1 MKKNLLKSSLIFGL
15 LMMSFQVSAQELD
28 VLKAQKEALELNKDL
43 VKEQADNTK
52 IKDKVEG
59 LNRKADRKTDNF
71 SSSDAVDTA
80 KDAKKTAKLLKETES
95 ANKDLA
101 KSDDKILDLQADIK
115 KIEAKIERL
124 KFAVEFKEK

>member
-15 LMMSFQVSAQELD
+15 FMMSFQVSAQELD

-43 VKEQADNTK
+43 IEKKIDLVKEQADNAK

-80 KDAKKTAKLLKETES
+80 KDAKK
-95 ANKDLA
+95 NC
-101 KSDDKILDLQADIK
+101 KIA
-115 KIEAKIERL
+115 ERNRIC
-124 KFAVEFKEK
+124 K

>member
-1 MKKNLLKSSLIFGL
+1 ML
-15 LMMSFQVSAQELD
+15 
-28 VLKAQKEALELNKDL
+28 
-43 VKEQADNTK
+43 
-52 IKDKVEG
+52 
-59 LNRKADRKTDNF
+59 
-71 SSSDAVDTA
+71 
-80 KDAKKTAKLLKETES
+80 KKTAKLLKETES

>member
-28 VLKAQKEALELNKDL
+28 VLKAQKEALELNNDL

>member
-1 MKKNLLKSSLIFGL
+1 MQFGVGNFGKCERDCTTKDLIEKKI
-15 LMMSFQVSAQELD
+15 
-28 VLKAQKEALELNKDL
+28 DL
-43 VKEQADNTK
+43 VKEQSDNAK

-71 SSSDAVDTA
+71 SSSDAEGTA

-101 KSDDKILDLQADIK
+101 KSDNKILDLQADIK